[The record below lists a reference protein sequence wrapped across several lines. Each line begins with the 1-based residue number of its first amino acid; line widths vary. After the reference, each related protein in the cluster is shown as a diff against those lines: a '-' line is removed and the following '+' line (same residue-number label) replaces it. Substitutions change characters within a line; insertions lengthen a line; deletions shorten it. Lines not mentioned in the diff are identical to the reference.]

1 MKNIFLSFALLF
13 FTTISVNAQ
22 LKEGHLK
29 YKIDFSTSN
38 AEMEPALAMMQ
49 GSTLELYFKDADT
62 RTEMKMGAI
71 MTLSTI
77 TNAKT
82 EDYLV
87 LMSGMMGN
95 KAVKSTLTELE
106 ETNPEKPEFE
116 VVFMDETKT
125 IEGYVCKKAVLTNE
139 DGLDAVFWYTE
150 DIIVNKSGQQY
161 LSEEI
166 PGFPLEFE
174 INQGE
179 MKMHLVATLF
189 EKKIGAKSK
198 EIFSM
203 DVPEGYELMTIEQLT
218 SMGM

>member
-1 MKNIFLSFALLF
+1 MKNIFLSFAILIIA
-13 FTTISVNAQ
+13 TISANAQ

-38 AEMEPALAMMQ
+38 AEMEPMLSMMQ
-49 GSTLELYFKDADT
+49 GSTLELFFKEEDT
-62 RTEMKMGAI
+62 RTEMNMGAI
-71 MTLSTI
+71 MNISTI

-82 EDYLV
+82 ENYLM

-95 KAVKSTLTELE
+95 KAVKASLSELE
-106 ETNPEKPEFE
+106 KANPEKPEFE
-116 VVFMDETKT
+116 VVFIDETKT
-125 IEGYVCKKAVLTNE
+125 IEGYLCKKAVMTDEN
-139 DGLDAVFWYTE
+139 GLDAVFWYTE
-150 DIIVNKSGQQY
+150 DIIVNKSGQHY

-189 EKKIGAKSK
+189 EKSIGKKSK

-203 DVPEGYELMTIEQLT
+203 DVPEGYELIPIEQLA

>member
-1 MKNIFLSFALLF
+1 MKNIFLSFAMLF
-13 FTTISVNAQ
+13 IVTVSVHAQ
-22 LKEGHLK
+22 LTEGHLK
-29 YKIDFSTSN
+29 YTIDISTSN
-38 AEMEPALAMMQ
+38 TEMEPALAMMQ
-49 GSTLELYFKDADT
+49 GSTLELFFKGEDT

-71 MTLSTI
+71 MTISTI

-82 EDYLV
+82 ENYLM

-95 KAVKSTLTELE
+95 KAVKSTLSELE
-106 ETNPEKPEFE
+106 EANPEKPVFE
-116 VVFMDETKT
+116 VVFTDETKT
-125 IEGYVCKKAVLTNE
+125 IEGYLCKKAIMTDEN
-139 DGLDAVFWYTE
+139 GMDAVFWYTE
-150 DIIVNKSGQQY
+150 DIIVNKNGQHY

-179 MKMHLVATLF
+179 IKMHLVATLF
-189 EKKIGAKSK
+189 EKKIGSKSK

-203 DVPEGYELMTIEQLT
+203 DVPEGYELMTVEQLA